1 MCERGV
7 RDNDE
12 EADRCIIVVVISW
25 TVGTLL
31 ATYQDS
37 ESDSIGKD
45 HDESLAAPRPGE
57 FIKHFGG
64 ELRELLMGIQPG
76 ETCRAQYAWRSQV
89 GQSRRRGLPLH
100 RAARRRVR
108 VRHGR
113 LVLD

>member
-7 RDNDE
+7 RGSDE
-12 EADRCIIVVVISW
+12 EAERRIIVVAISW

-76 ETCRAQYAWRSQV
+76 ETWRAQYAWRSQV
-89 GQSRRRGLPLH
+89 GQSRRRGLPVP